1 MYVPVP
7 VLLAMDYVRMQF
19 LLRFQ
24 SRTRVNLLC
33 FRSRARDANPP
44 GQVITARAVVGQ
56 PTLHS
61 LATLPEAVVA
71 QQQRSCPAPR
81 ARAWLLPLPT

>member
-1 MYVPVP
+1 
-7 VLLAMDYVRMQF
+7 MQF
-19 LLRFQ
+19 LLCFQ

-71 QQQRSCPAPR
+71 Q
-81 ARAWLLPLPT
+81 